1 MIGADRPRLWPR
13 LWPRIWPGSLAA
25 RTALVLL
32 LSLMLVQ
39 VAGLTI
45 HALDRMDVIRE
56 AQEREAAVRSVS
68 LYRSVL
74 LAAPGMRAAVVKE
87 FDDREDADA
96 TLTDTRPRP
105 DLPPSRPAVVAELR
119 VNTWLVPMPESDR
132 PRQILW
138 FGGTGHGKI
147 VAEMQ
152 LPSLAWLTITIYV
165 PPPQPWHSATFMI
178 AFLLMTVAAAG
189 LTLWAVRRL
198 IRPVATLAAAAE
210 RLGRDVNAAPLAET
224 GPTELA
230 KASAAFNVMAAR
242 MRRLLADRNFM
253 LVAIGH
259 DLRTPITRL
268 KLRAEYMDDDEQ
280 RRKMLGDL
288 EELEA
293 MVSATLAVGRDTSI
307 DEPLT
312 PLDLAELVRTVLD
325 ETADATPEA
334 ADSLTFSGPD
344 HLVVRAR
351 PFALKRALTNLISN
365 AVKYGGCARV
375 TLGGPDARQIVLA
388 IEDEGPGIPAED
400 TERLFQPF
408 QRLETSRNRE
418 TGGIGLGLT
427 IARNILR
434 AHGGEVLLG
443 NRAAGGARA
452 TVILPA

>member
-1 MIGADRPRLWPR
+1 MRLR
-13 LWPRIWPGSLAA
+13 GWPGSLAG

-39 VAGLTI
+39 IAGLTI
-45 HALDRMDVIRE
+45 HALDRIDVIRV
-56 AQEREAAVRSVS
+56 AQDRDAAVRAVS

-74 LAAPGMRAAVVKE
+74 LASPEAQAGVVKE
-87 FDDREDADA
+87 FDDRDDADA
-96 TLTDTRPRP
+96 QLGPTAFAP
-105 DLPPSRPAVVAELR
+105 DAPKSDPAEVLELR
-119 VNTWLVPMPESDR
+119 VNTLLVPMPAADR
-132 PRQILW
+132 PKQILW
-138 FGGTGHGKI
+138 WGGTSFGKI
-147 VAEMQ
+147 YAAMH
-152 LPSLAWLTITIYV
+152 LPNGPWLNITVYE
-165 PPPQPWHSATFMI
+165 PRPRPWHSSTFLI
-178 AFLLMTVAAAG
+178 AFLVMTLAAAG

-198 IRPVATLAAAAE
+198 IEPVATLAAAAE
-210 RLGRDVNAAPLAET
+210 RLGRDMNAPPLPEN
-224 GPTELA
+224 GPSEVATA
-230 KASAAFNVMAAR
+230 AAAFNVMAGR
-242 MRRLLADRNFM
+242 MRRALSDRNFM

-268 KLRAEYMDDDEQ
+268 KLRAEYMDDEEQ

-307 DEPLT
+307 DEPVA

-325 ETADATPEA
+325 ETADARPEA
-334 ADSLTFSGPD
+334 ADHLTFDGPD

-365 AVKYGGCARV
+365 AVNYGGCANI
-375 TLGGPDARQIVLA
+375 TLAGANARQITLA
-388 IEDEGPGIPAED
+388 IEDEGPGIPPED
-400 TERLFQPF
+400 IERLFQPF

>member
-1 MIGADRPRLWPR
+1 V
-13 LWPRIWPGSLAA
+13 
-25 RTALVLL
+25 VLL

-74 LAAPGMRAAVVKE
+74 LAAPTMRTAVVKE

-96 TLTDTRPRP
+96 TLSGAPPVPDVPPTRA
-105 DLPPSRPAVVAELR
+105 DVVAELR

-132 PRQILW
+132 PREILW
-138 FGGTGHGKI
+138 FGGTRYGKI
-147 VAEMQ
+147 ISAMH
-152 LPSLAWLTITIYV
+152 LPSGSWLTITIYV
-165 PPPQPWHSATFMI
+165 PPPRPWHSTTFLI
-178 AFLLMTVAAAG
+178 AFLLMTAAAAG

-210 RLGRDVNAAPLAET
+210 RLGRDVNAAPLPES

-230 KASAAFNVMAAR
+230 KASAAFNLMAAR

-375 TLGGPDARQIVLA
+375 TLGGVDARQIVLA

-408 QRLETSRNRE
+408 QRLESSRNRE

>member
-1 MIGADRPRLWPR
+1 MFQRGWPA
-13 LWPRIWPGSLAA
+13 SLAG

-45 HALDRMDVIRE
+45 HALDRVDVIRL
-56 AQEREAAVRSVS
+56 AQERDAAVRAVG
-68 LYRSVL
+68 LYRNVM
-74 LAAPGMRAAVVKE
+74 LAATPAARAEVVKE
-87 FDDREDADA
+87 FDDRADADA
-96 TLTDTRPRP
+96 ELGSAPASK
-105 DLPPSRPAVVAELR
+105 DLPPASADQIYQMRIDSL
-119 VNTWLVPMPESDR
+119 LVPMPRADR
-132 PRQILW
+132 PREYKW
-138 FGGTGHGKI
+138 FGGTRYGRIAAAMRMPDGD
-147 VAEMQ
+147 
-152 LPSLAWLTITIYV
+152 WLTATVYV
-165 PPPQPWHSATFMI
+165 EPPRPWHSTTFLV
-178 AFLLMTVAAAG
+178 AFLVMTLAAAA

-210 RLGRDVNAAPLAET
+210 RLGRDVNAPPLPEL
-224 GPTELA
+224 GPTEVA
-230 KASAAFNVMAAR
+230 TAATAFNIMAGR

-268 KLRAEYMDDDEQ
+268 KLRAEYMEDEEQ
-280 RRKMLGDL
+280 RRKMLVDL

-293 MVSATLAVGRDTSI
+293 MVSATLAVGRDTSLE
-307 DEPLT
+307 EPVA

-325 ETADATPEA
+325 ETADARPDA
-334 ADSLTFSGPD
+334 AEQLSFHGPD

-365 AVKYGGCARV
+365 AVKYGGCAVV
-375 TLGGPDARQIVLA
+375 TLQGRQATGQIVLA
-388 IEDEGPGIPAED
+388 IEDDGPGIPPED
-400 TERLFQPF
+400 IERLFQPF

-434 AHGGEVLLG
+434 AHGGEVILG
-443 NRAAGGARA
+443 NRVTGGVRA
-452 TVILPA
+452 TVLLPA

>member
-1 MIGADRPRLWPR
+1 MRLR
-13 LWPRIWPGSLAA
+13 GWPGSLAG

-39 VAGLTI
+39 IAGLTI
-45 HALDRMDVIRE
+45 HALDRIDVIRV
-56 AQEREAAVRSVS
+56 AQDRDAAVRAVS

-74 LAAPGMRAAVVKE
+74 LASPEAQAGVVKE
-87 FDDREDADA
+87 FDDRDDADA
-96 TLTDTRPRP
+96 QLGPTAFAP
-105 DLPPSRPAVVAELR
+105 DAPKSDPAEVLELR
-119 VNTWLVPMPESDR
+119 VNTLLVPMPAADR
-132 PRQILW
+132 PKQILW
-138 FGGTGHGKI
+138 WGGTSFGKI
-147 VAEMQ
+147 YAAMH
-152 LPSLAWLTITIYV
+152 LPNGPWLNITVYE
-165 PPPQPWHSATFMI
+165 PRPRPWHSSTFLI
-178 AFLLMTVAAAG
+178 AFLVMTLAAAG

-198 IRPVATLAAAAE
+198 IEPVATLAAAAE
-210 RLGRDVNAAPLAET
+210 RLGRDMNAPPLPEN
-224 GPTELA
+224 GPSEVATA
-230 KASAAFNVMAAR
+230 AAAFNVMAGR
-242 MRRLLADRNFM
+242 MRRALSDRNFM

-268 KLRAEYMDDDEQ
+268 KLRAEYMDDEEQ

-307 DEPLT
+307 DEPVA

-325 ETADATPEA
+325 ETADARPEA
-334 ADSLTFSGPD
+334 ADHLTFDGPD

-375 TLGGPDARQIVLA
+375 TLAGPDPRQITLA
-388 IEDEGPGIPAED
+388 IEDDGPGIPAEEI
-400 TERLFQPF
+400 ERLFQPF

>member
-1 MIGADRPRLWPR
+1 MRLR
-13 LWPRIWPGSLAA
+13 GWPGSLAG

-39 VAGLTI
+39 IAGLTI
-45 HALDRMDVIRE
+45 HALDRIDVIRV
-56 AQEREAAVRSVS
+56 AQDRDAAVRAVS

-74 LAAPGMRAAVVKE
+74 LASPEAQAGVVKE
-87 FDDREDADA
+87 FDDRDDADA
-96 TLTDTRPRP
+96 QLGPTAFAP
-105 DLPPSRPAVVAELR
+105 DAPKSDPAEVLELR
-119 VNTWLVPMPESDR
+119 VNTLLVPMPAADR
-132 PRQILW
+132 PKQILW
-138 FGGTGHGKI
+138 WGGTSFGKI
-147 VAEMQ
+147 YAAMH
-152 LPSLAWLTITIYV
+152 LPNGPWLNITVYE
-165 PPPQPWHSATFMI
+165 PRPRPWHSSTFLI
-178 AFLLMTVAAAG
+178 AFLVMTLAAAG

-198 IRPVATLAAAAE
+198 IEPVATLAAAAE
-210 RLGRDVNAAPLAET
+210 RLGRDMNAPPLPEN
-224 GPTELA
+224 GPSEVATA
-230 KASAAFNVMAAR
+230 AAAFNVMAGR
-242 MRRLLADRNFM
+242 MRRALSDRNFM

-268 KLRAEYMDDDEQ
+268 KLRAEYMDDEEQ

-307 DEPLT
+307 DEPVA

-325 ETADATPEA
+325 ETADARPEA
-334 ADSLTFSGPD
+334 ADHLTFDGPD

-351 PFALKRALTNLISN
+351 PFALKRALTNQISH
-365 AVKYGGCARV
+365 AVNYGGCANI
-375 TLGGPDARQIVLA
+375 TLAGANARQITLA
-388 IEDEGPGIPAED
+388 IEDEGPGIPPED
-400 TERLFQPF
+400 IERLFQPF

>member
-1 MIGADRPRLWPR
+1 MRAPR
-13 LWPRIWPGSLAA
+13 WPGSLAG

-39 VAGLTI
+39 GAGLTI
-45 HALDRMDVIRE
+45 HALDRLDVIRA
-56 AQEREAAVRSVS
+56 AQDRDAAVRAVS

-74 LAAPGMRAAVVKE
+74 LASPAARFNVVKE
-87 FDDREDADA
+87 FDDRDDADA
-96 TLTDTRPRP
+96 QLSPVSFMP
-105 DLPPSRPAVVAELR
+105 DAPATQPAELSELR
-119 VNTWLVPMPESDR
+119 INTLLVPMPVNDR
-132 PRQILW
+132 PEEIEW
-138 FGGTGHGKI
+138 SGGTSFGKI
-147 VAEMQ
+147 YAAMH
-152 LPSLAWLTITIYV
+152 LPNGPWLNITVYE
-165 PPPQPWHSATFMI
+165 PPPRAWHASSFLI
-178 AFLLMTVAAAG
+178 AFGVMTAAAAV

-198 IRPVATLAAAAE
+198 IQPVATLAAAAE
-210 RLGRDVNAAPLAET
+210 RLGRDVNAPPLPET
-224 GPTELA
+224 GPTEIG
-230 KASAAFNVMAAR
+230 KAGAAFNVMAAR

-268 KLRAEYMDDDEQ
+268 KLRAEYMEDDEQ

-307 DEPLT
+307 DEPLAA
-312 PLDLAELVRTVLD
+312 LDLAELVRTVLD

-334 ADSLTFSGPD
+334 ADLLTFSGPD

-375 TLGGPDARQIVLA
+375 TLGGVEARQITLA
-388 IEDEGPGIPAED
+388 IEDEGPGIPASD
-400 TERLFQPF
+400 AERLFQPF

-434 AHGGEVLLG
+434 SHGGDVLLG
-443 NRAAGGARA
+443 NRATGGARA

>member
-1 MIGADRPRLWPR
+1 MRLR
-13 LWPRIWPGSLAA
+13 GWPGSLAG

-39 VAGLTI
+39 IAGLTI
-45 HALDRMDVIRE
+45 HALDRIDVIRV
-56 AQEREAAVRSVS
+56 AQDRDAAVRAVS

-74 LAAPGMRAAVVKE
+74 LASPEAQAGVVKE
-87 FDDREDADA
+87 FDDRDDADA
-96 TLTDTRPRP
+96 QLGPTAFAP
-105 DLPPSRPAVVAELR
+105 DAPKSDPAEVLELR
-119 VNTWLVPMPESDR
+119 VNTLLVPMPAADR
-132 PRQILW
+132 PKQILW
-138 FGGTGHGKI
+138 WGGTSFGKI
-147 VAEMQ
+147 YAAMH
-152 LPSLAWLTITIYV
+152 LPNGPWLNITVYE
-165 PPPQPWHSATFMI
+165 PRPRPWHSSTFLI
-178 AFLLMTVAAAG
+178 AFLVMTLAAAG

-198 IRPVATLAAAAE
+198 IEPVATLAAAAE
-210 RLGRDVNAAPLAET
+210 RLGRDMNAPPLPEN
-224 GPTELA
+224 GPSEVATA
-230 KASAAFNVMAAR
+230 AAAFNVMAGR
-242 MRRLLADRNFM
+242 MRRALSDRNFM

-268 KLRAEYMDDDEQ
+268 KLRAEYMDDEEQ

-307 DEPLT
+307 DEPVA

-325 ETADATPEA
+325 ETADARPEA
-334 ADSLTFSGPD
+334 ADHLTFDGPD

-365 AVKYGGCARV
+365 AVKYGGSANV
-375 TLGGPDARQIVLA
+375 TLAGPDARQITLA
-388 IEDEGPGIPAED
+388 IEDEGPGIPPED
-400 TERLFQPF
+400 IERLFQPF